1 MPLLY
6 ITWVRLVLTNVYNIF
21 VPLDSSCEP
30 NTLMVTDEYNSN
42 CWRSIFLPAGCWSQN
57 QWSAFRPLPLPSWQ
71 RFFLWNSASY
81 SFCSNPPGAFANPAD
96 MEIGRRW
103 HLVLSL
109 SWLESTS
116 CSSTSLLLPVQPDK
130 RPLVGRH
137 QATWAGFPCTDWYSG
152 HQRTSHQLLWELECG
167 RNTIWPHP
175 QASILCSASLFFIR
189 QVRNQTERQQ
199 LFPRDCVPVQRSNP
213 LTTRTRCGG
222 GWRLPLK
229 LSGQTS
235 VGEMFW
241 FCTSMTL
248 YIIICC
254 HKGVPF
260 CQVRWAQK
268 IQIWQELII
277 LDHGSITSQP

>member
-30 NTLMVTDEYNSN
+30 NTLMVTDEYIIQTAGEAFSCLLGAEVKTNEVPFGL
-42 CWRSIFLPAGCWSQN
+42 FLFHPGKGS
-57 QWSAFRPLPLPSWQ
+57 S
-71 RFFLWNSASY
+71 SY
-81 SFCSNPPGAFANPAD
+81 SFCSNPPGAFANPAAMEP
-96 MEIGRRW
+96 MEIGCRL

-175 QASILCSASLFFIR
+175 QASVVCSVSLIFIR
-189 QVRNQTERQQ
+189 QESGRYETRQKGSSCFRETVSQ
-199 LFPRDCVPVQRSNP
+199 YKEAIHWQPAPGVVVA
-213 LTTRTRCGG
+213 GG
-222 GWRLPLK
+222 CHSSYQGKRLQDKCFGFAL
-229 LSGQTS
+229 
-235 VGEMFW
+235 
-241 FCTSMTL
+241 
-248 YIIICC
+248 
-254 HKGVPF
+254 
-260 CQVRWAQK
+260 RWLC
-268 IQIWQELII
+268 I
-277 LDHGSITSQP
+277 